1 MPAQHWPAPVATAP
15 VAATV
20 ALPGSKSVTNRA
32 LLLAAL
38 ADGPGLVRQALR
50 SRDAD
55 LMVAAL
61 RALGAGFEAVSE
73 TPAGI
78 DWRVTPGPITGG
90 SSIDVGLAG
99 TVMRFV
105 PPMAALADGEVR
117 FDGDAHA
124 RKRPMGP
131 ILDALRALGATIDN
145 DALPF
150 TIRGPL
156 SGGEVTI
163 DASGSSQFV
172 SGLLLAAARFEKGV
186 TIRHAGPPVPSQPH
200 ILMTVQM
207 LRAAGVNVDD
217 TEPDVWRVAPGPI
230 AARETTVEPDL
241 SNAAPFLAAAMVAGG
256 SVTIPDWPLNT
267 TQPGDVLRDLL
278 TRMGATIEL
287 TPTGEGVA
295 SLTLTSTGTA
305 LGTGVGVGIG
315 ETRSG
320 ETRVGGTGAGGTGAG
335 GTGAGGTG
343 GEQTGIRG
351 AVGEGT
357 GIRGV
362 GGGDAAARGAGG
374 EGAGTGGTGGGQII
388 GIDADL
394 RDVSELT
401 PTIAALAALATT
413 PSRLRGIAHIR
424 GHETDRIEALV
435 TEINRLGGDAE
446 ETDDGLIVRPR
457 ALHGGVFHSYA
468 DHRMATA
475 GAVIGLAVPGIEVE
489 NIATTGKTLPEFTR
503 MWGEMLG
510 GVDR

>member
-15 VAATV
+15 VTAIV

-38 ADGPGLVRQALR
+38 ADGPGVVRQALR

-61 RALGAGFEAVSE
+61 RALGAGFEAIAE

-90 SSIDVGLAG
+90 ASIDVGLAG

-207 LRAAGVNVDD
+207 LRAAGVSVDD

-256 SVTIPDWPLNT
+256 SVTIPEWPLNT

-287 TPTGEGVA
+287 TPTGDGTA
-295 SLTLTSTGTA
+295 NLTLTSPRTGAAAGTPTGTDTD
-305 LGTGVGVGIG
+305 LGTGTGADI
-315 ETRSG
+315 
-320 ETRVGGTGAGGTGAG
+320 GTGASIRGGTDTSAGIGPGTGTSAGAG
-335 GTGAGGTG
+335 G
-343 GEQTGIRG
+343 GEI
-351 AVGEGT
+351 V
-357 GIRGV
+357 
-362 GGGDAAARGAGG
+362 
-374 EGAGTGGTGGGQII
+374 

-475 GAVIGLAVPGIEVE
+475 GAVIGLAVPGVEVE

-510 GVDR
+510 GEDR